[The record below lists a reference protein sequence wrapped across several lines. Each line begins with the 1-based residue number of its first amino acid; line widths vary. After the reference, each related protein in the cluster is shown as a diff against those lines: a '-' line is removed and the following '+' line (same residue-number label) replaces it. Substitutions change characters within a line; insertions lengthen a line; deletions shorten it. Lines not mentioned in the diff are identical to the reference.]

1 MKTLNIDK
9 LREGWLG
16 IPSSAGSFY
25 YPATIACLEGNGHQ
39 PDCVLTLTGDWEERL
54 KLHWT
59 GKLTEK
65 TLSFWKN
72 KHLATEYGAIG
83 IAAFII
89 AQFTDLEF
97 LEIMEIGE
105 GADFFLCKK
114 TDADTISF
122 RQKPA
127 AKLEISGIWNEKP
140 GNTLNMRI
148 NLKKR
153 QVEKGG
159 LDFPVYIIVVEFG
172 QLKAKCI
179 KK

>member
-1 MKTLNIDK
+1 MKTLNLEK
-9 LREGWLG
+9 LQEGWLG

-25 YPATIACLEGNGHQ
+25 YPATLACLEGNGHD
-39 PDCVLTLTGDWEERL
+39 PDCTLTLTGDWEEAL
-54 KLHWT
+54 KLNWT

-89 AQFTDLEF
+89 EEFTDLEF
-97 LEIMEIGE
+97 LEIMEIGD

-114 TDADTISF
+114 TDSGIMSF
-122 RQKPA
+122 RQEPA
-127 AKLEISGIWNEKP
+127 AKLEVSGIWNEKI
-140 GNTLNMRI
+140 GNTINMRI

-153 QVEKGG
+153 QVDKGELG
-159 LDFPVYIIVVEFG
+159 FPIYIIVVEFG

>member
-1 MKTLNIDK
+1 MRTLNLDK
-9 LREGWLG
+9 VKETWLG

-25 YPATIACLEGNGHQ
+25 YPAMLTCLTGNGHHSG
-39 PDCVLTLTGDWEERL
+39 CILNLSGDWEEKL
-54 KLHWT
+54 KLCWT
-59 GKLTEK
+59 GKLDEK

-89 AQFTDLEF
+89 NEFTDFEF

-114 TDADTISF
+114 SNSKKISF
-122 RQKPA
+122 QQVPT
-127 AKLEISGIWNEKP
+127 AKLEVSGIWNEKL

-148 NLKKR
+148 NIKKR
-153 QVEKGG
+153 QVEKGTLG
-159 LDFPVYIIVVEFG
+159 FPIYIIVVEFG
-172 QLKAKCI
+172 QLKAKFI
-179 KK
+179 EK